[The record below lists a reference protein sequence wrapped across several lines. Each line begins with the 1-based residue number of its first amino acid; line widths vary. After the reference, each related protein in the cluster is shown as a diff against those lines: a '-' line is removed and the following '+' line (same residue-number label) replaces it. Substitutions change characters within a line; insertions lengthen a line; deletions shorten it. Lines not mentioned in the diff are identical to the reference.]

1 VEINGVARVASAG
14 DAGIFAPAEKIRG
27 AAPLNLR
34 IFRRSIAAWIS
45 LSVRISGGLI
55 MRVTTAGLRPAFG
68 LFVIAHGLAHA
79 VLPMRGWIDPASTT
93 SAIPL
98 IFYCVTV
105 VGFTI
110 AGLGIFGVRPFAPL
124 LRPAL
129 VLASAYSLIALVLM
143 TPGNLRLPA
152 FFDLIL
158 FIVGVAGP
166 ERFLPAVPHHGR
178 LRRVVGVA
186 GIAVI
191 IYASGAV
198 LLWPFHRAWGS
209 FSGEHAMAFPGDSTD
224 RNRALELQHAV
235 TVDAPP
241 QEVWQWLVQ
250 LGQDRAGFY
259 SYDWL
264 ERAFGVQVRNVTEI
278 RPEWQTRRAGDRV
291 HATQRN
297 YLGGVFGEEPGW
309 TVNEVIPGRAMVL
322 QYWGAF
328 VLEPTADGKT
338 RFIIRTN
345 VGDRHIPAWAAVID
359 MVAFEMPHFIMERR
373 MMLRIKA
380 LAEAGAIKT

>member
-1 VEINGVARVASAG
+1 
-14 DAGIFAPAEKIRG
+14 
-27 AAPLNLR
+27 
-34 IFRRSIAAWIS
+34 
-45 LSVRISGGLI
+45 
-55 MRVTTAGLRPAFG
+55 MRVTTAGLRPVLG

-79 VLPMRGWIDPASTT
+79 VLPMRGWIDPASPIG
-93 SAIPL
+93 AIPL
-98 IFYCVTV
+98 IFHCVTV
-105 VGFTI
+105 IGFTI
-110 AGLGIFGVRPFAPL
+110 AGLGIFGMRPFTML
-124 LRPAL
+124 MRPAL
-129 VLASAYSLIALVLM
+129 VLAAAYSLIAITLM
-143 TPGNLRLPA
+143 TADSFHLAA
-152 FFDLIL
+152 FFDVMLLIA
-158 FIVGVAGP
+158 GVAGP
-166 ERFLPAVPHHGR
+166 ERFLPAVRHHGQ
-178 LRRVVGVA
+178 LRRLVGAA
-186 GIAVI
+186 GIAVM

-209 FSGEHAMAFPGDSTD
+209 LSGEHAMAFPGDRTD

-264 ERAFGVQVRNVTEI
+264 ERAFGVQIQNVTEI
-278 RPEWQTRRAGDRV
+278 RPEWQTRRAGDLV

-309 TVNEVIPGRAMVL
+309 KVNEVVPGRAMVL

-328 VLEPTADGKT
+328 VLEPTDDGKT

-345 VGDRHIPAWAAVID
+345 VGDRRIPAWAAVID

-380 LAEAGAIKT
+380 LSEAGALKT